1 MHESVRI
8 NGQPEYLKGEILH
21 FTYGSFSDYLKR
33 LETYSSLAAL
43 DYHERGKRAT
53 AMALLAKPL
62 ASFVKAYVLKRGFM
76 DGTPGFAVAVM
87 GSVSVFFKYAKL
99 HELRRSQSRSPK

>member
-1 MHESVRI
+1 
-8 NGQPEYLKGEILH
+8 
-21 FTYGSFSDYLKR
+21 
-33 LETYSSLAAL
+33 LAAL
-43 DYHERGKRAT
+43 DYQERGKPCKALD
-53 AMALLAKPL
+53 LLAKPF

-99 HELRRSQSRSPK
+99 YELRRGQSRSPG